1 MGFFLDLKLIWLFDL
16 GVMPEDLFVVTVLLL
31 CGGQMGSD
39 GGEVDDGPRRKRM
52 NYSDAVDFTSNGI
65 VDD

>member
-1 MGFFLDLKLIWLFDL
+1 
-16 GVMPEDLFVVTVLLL
+16 MPEDLFLLGVLLL

-39 GGEVDDGPRRKRM
+39 GGEVDDGPRKKGM